1 MPGKRAWAMAMAGA
15 ALLATGCRQ
24 HASEPA
30 ASESAAT
37 APIAPAPAA
46 SPLSAPAASNPA
58 LTKTPVA
65 TMPST
70 SRDPKEVLIAW
81 AGAVSLRQWLLAR
94 AYWGEYGS
102 QSGLEPDEFIA
113 RWSVLKDPV
122 IDIGQGREEGAAGS
136 LFYTAPVAIH
146 DGKHTI
152 RGQVVLR
159 RVNDVPGASAEELRW
174 HIEST
179 TLKP

>member
-1 MPGKRAWAMAMAGA
+1 MQIKPIRTMALAGA
-15 ALLATGCRQ
+15 ALLIAGCHQR
-24 HASEPA
+24 ASKPST
-30 ASESAAT
+30 SESAAP
-37 APIAPAPAA
+37 ASGVPAPATPATSA
-46 SPLSAPAASNPA
+46 SSSPAPAQ
-58 LTKTPVA
+58 TPVA
-65 TMPST
+65 TAPST

-102 QSGLEPDEFIA
+102 QSGLEPGEFVA
-113 RWSVLKDPV
+113 RWNVLKDPV
-122 IDIGQGREEGAAGS
+122 IDIGQGDQEGAAGS

-146 DGKHTI
+146 DGKRTI
-152 RGQVVLR
+152 RGEVVLR